1 MSQSTQPMKLTQRSG
16 RWRVWHRWLS
26 LFFGVQMVLWSISG
40 AYMVFFELSFIH
52 GDHLVRPV
60 AQQLPVTAQPA
71 PLNQVLKAFPR
82 AREITLQST
91 LIHGSMVPTYKIF
104 GHRTTQL
111 INAQTLE
118 RLEFS
123 QADITA
129 ISNVYYAATD
139 TPKIRS
145 VEYLESQAPSEI
157 SPSLLPVWQ
166 VNYDDFANTSFYIS
180 PRTGELLTKRH
191 DFWRGFDFM
200 WMLHIMDYETR
211 ENITSWLLRIF
222 ILGTGVLMVTGMVL
236 LIFTL
241 RQKPTKVAS

>member
-1 MSQSTQPMKLTQRSG
+1 MSQITPSTKVTQHSG

-52 GDHLVRPV
+52 GNHLARPV
-60 AQQLPVTAQPA
+60 AQQLPATSKPA
-71 PLNQVLKAFPR
+71 RLHDVLNAFPQS
-82 AREITLQST
+82 REITLQST
-91 LIHGSMVPTYKIF
+91 LIEGRMVPTYKIF
-104 GHRTTQL
+104 GHRTTRL
-111 INAQTLE
+111 LNAQTLE
-118 RLEFS
+118 LVQFS
-123 QADITA
+123 QTDITA
-129 ISNVYYAATD
+129 IANAYYAAAD

-145 VEYLESQAPSEI
+145 VDYIESQAPSEI
-157 SPSLLPVWQ
+157 SASLLPVWQ
-166 VNYDDFANTSFYIS
+166 VNYDDFASTSLYIS
-180 PRTGELLTKRH
+180 PKTGELLTKRH

-222 ILGTGVLMVTGMVL
+222 ILGTGVMMVTGMVL

-241 RQKPTKVAS
+241 RQKPTKVTS